1 MDNSFNEVR
10 STKSKEEFATDIS
23 GGREIDLFCP
33 PSIHLCKQTLCKS
46 ANPYV
51 WRVLYIQDCSCEYS
65 LRLYYH
71 IKRTYVTK
79 DEMKDLKT
87 DVNKSISK
95 LQTDVEQIKDT
106 CLTKRDFYN
115 AIAKVEND
123 IKEQNKLILELIK
136 ETNAHG

>member
-1 MDNSFNEVR
+1 MIPYFFGVKHMNFGADTWWIFGLIVSAAVTILGFFLKRTINQADDHEKSINE
-10 STKSKEEFATDIS
+10 
-23 GGREIDLFCP
+23 
-33 PSIHLCKQTLCKS
+33 
-46 ANPYV
+46 
-51 WRVLYIQDCSCEYS
+51 
-65 LRLYYH
+65 